1 VSTEYT
7 VRLAGPVVRAIQ
19 QDLPEAVA
27 GAMIEFFNGALRE
40 NPHRVGRTLRHDIE
54 GMWSARRG
62 SFRVIYTI
70 DDEARR
76 VSVLRVDH
84 RRDVYR

>member
-1 VSTEYT
+1 VSTQYA

-19 QDLPEAVA
+19 QDLPEAVG

-40 NPHRVGRTLRHDIE
+40 NPHRVGHRLRHDLE
-54 GMWSARRG
+54 GLWSARRG
-62 SFRVIYTI
+62 SFRVIYAI
-70 DDEARR
+70 DDSAAII
-76 VSVLRVDH
+76 SVVRVDH

>member
-1 VSTEYT
+1 MSTQHT

-40 NPHRVGRTLRHDIE
+40 NPRRVGHALRNDLE
-54 GMWSARRG
+54 GLWSARRG
-62 SFRVIYTI
+62 SFRVIYAI
-70 DDEARR
+70 DDTLRI
-76 VSVLRVDH
+76 VSVVRVDH

>member
-1 VSTEYT
+1 MSTQYT

-40 NPHRVGRTLRHDIE
+40 TPHRVGHPLRNDLE
-54 GMWSARRG
+54 CLWSARRG
-62 SFRVIYTI
+62 SFRVI
-70 DDEARR
+70 
-76 VSVLRVDH
+76 
-84 RRDVYR
+84 

>member
-1 VSTEYT
+1 MSDRYT
-7 VRLAGPVVRAIQ
+7 VRLAGPVVGAIQ
-19 QDLPEAVA
+19 GELPEVVA
-27 GAMIEFFNGALRE
+27 GAMIEFFNGALCE
-40 NPHRVGRTLRHDIE
+40 NPHRVGRTLRNDLE

-70 DDEARR
+70 DDDKRL

>member
-1 VSTEYT
+1 VTTEYT

-40 NPHRVGRTLRHDIE
+40 NPHRVGHPLRNDLE
-54 GMWSARRG
+54 GLWSARRG
-62 SFRVIYTI
+62 SFRVIYAI
-70 DDEARR
+70 DDTART
-76 VSVLRVDH
+76 VSVVRVDH

>member
-1 VSTEYT
+1 MSTRYT

-27 GAMIEFFNGALRE
+27 GATIEFFNGALRE
-40 NPHRVGRTLRHDIE
+40 NPHRVGPALRNDLE
-54 GMWSARRG
+54 GLWSARRG
-62 SFRVIYTI
+62 SFRVIYAI
-70 DDEARR
+70 DDSAAI
-76 VSVLRVDH
+76 VSVVRVDH